1 MTDVSGPPHLLPID
15 RNSPVPLYFQL
26 AQQLEA
32 AIESGE
38 VGQGKRLDNELQ
50 LAAQL
55 GLSRPTVRRAIQYLV
70 DKGLLV
76 RRRGVGTTV
85 VPAKVRRAVELTSLY
100 DDLVRSGQ
108 QPTTKVLF
116 NGTEPAGRTL
126 AQTFGVPEGTP
137 VAVIRRLR
145 YASGEPIALMCNYL
159 TVDIPG
165 LTTPALERHGLYELI
180 RGTGIRLRAAV
191 QTIGARSASASEAR
205 LLDEPKRAPLLTM
218 ERTAYDDHGRAVEH
232 GTHVYRASRY
242 CFEQSMLG
250 H

>member
-1 MTDVSGPPHLLPID
+1 
-15 RNSPVPLYFQL
+15 
-26 AQQLEA
+26 
-32 AIESGE
+32 
-38 VGQGKRLDNELQ
+38 
-50 LAAQL
+50 
-55 GLSRPTVRRAIQYLV
+55 
-70 DKGLLV
+70 
-76 RRRGVGTTV
+76 
-85 VPAKVRRAVELTSLY
+85 
-100 DDLVRSGQ
+100 
-108 QPTTKVLF
+108 
-116 NGTEPAGRTL
+116 
-126 AQTFGVPEGTP
+126 
-137 VAVIRRLR
+137 
-145 YASGEPIALMCNYL
+145 MCNYL